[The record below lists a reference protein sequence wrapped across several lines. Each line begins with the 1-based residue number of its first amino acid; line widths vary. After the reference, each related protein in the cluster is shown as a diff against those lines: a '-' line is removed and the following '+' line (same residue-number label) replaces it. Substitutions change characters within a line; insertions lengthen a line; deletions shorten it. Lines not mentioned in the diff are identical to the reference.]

1 MVIIFG
7 FLAAAFALIA
17 ELLVFSLFTFSE
29 SASVTP
35 LPIGG
40 AELSFSV
47 LLTLLLG
54 ALIEEASKYLFL
66 LRYRIIRIREETLSF
81 LQTAL
86 TGLLFGL
93 GFSLPEAWFAW
104 DTIGLKAA
112 PITGIVLVHA
122 VTSILLAAALLDPSS
137 RLRPRIAYILAT
149 IIHIAY
155 NIAAYLI
162 FPAY

>member
-1 MVIIFG
+1 MAIIFG
-7 FLAAAFALIA
+7 FLAAAFALIV
-17 ELLVFSLFTFSE
+17 ELTVFSVFTLSE

-35 LPIGG
+35 LPTDGSS
-40 AELSFSV
+40 LSLSILV
-47 LLTLLLG
+47 TLLLG

-66 LRYRIIRIREETLSF
+66 LRYGILRLAGQTVTTR
-81 LQTAL
+81 TAL
-86 TGLLFGL
+86 GLGLVFGL
-93 GFSLPEAWFAW
+93 GFAIPEAWFAW
-104 DTIGLKAA
+104 STIGLKIA
-112 PITGIVLVHA
+112 PIAGIVLVHA